1 VADFEQS
8 EIWASYPQGRVR
20 GGHRAAGGTL
30 RLLLV
35 SADPKYGENLRAAF
49 DPETGIEL
57 AGEAGSAS
65 EAIEQ
70 ARVLKPDIVVIDV
83 DAPEIESIEVMRKLA
98 GDQPGVDV
106 VALSAGLDKERLHE
120 ARHAG
125 ASAFVVKDAAAE
137 VLLQTLKELTSGE
150 GFTPQQEGAAPG
162 PAPASEVEGPGPPAP
177 DTAPASPALEP
188 EFQDDLPARPDSLR
202 TDYLLTANERAILRL
217 LAEGLNN
224 DQIGYQ
230 TGLQKSMVRTYLSEI
245 YRKLGLSGRDDAM
258 QYARERLGT
267 DEC

>member
-1 VADFEQS
+1 MAESAKS

-20 GGHRAAGGTL
+20 GGHQAAGGTL

-35 SADPKYGENLRAAF
+35 NADPGYGENLRAAF
-49 DPETGIEL
+49 DRETGIEI
-57 AGEAGSAS
+57 AGEVGSAS
-65 EAIEQ
+65 DAIEQ
-70 ARVLKPDIVVIDV
+70 AQILKPDIVVIDV
-83 DAPEIESIEVMRKLA
+83 DAPEIESIEVTRKLA

-106 VALSAGLDKERLHE
+106 VVLSAGLDKERLHE

-162 PAPASEVEGPGPPAP
+162 PASEVESPGPPAP

-188 EFQDDLPARPDSLR
+188 EITDDPPARPDSLR